1 MKAIEE
7 LIKELP
13 PELQQEVSD
22 FAQFLLDRKV
32 RPKQKKLRMTWVGG
46 CVSFATSLP
55 LWNFRRRRLNGGG
68 TDVPCGY

>member
-1 MKAIEE
+1 MKTIEE

-22 FAQFLLDRKV
+22 FAQFLLDRKI

-46 CVSFATSLP
+46 LREFRDQFTSLE
-55 LWNFRRRRLNGGG
+55 LQKKALEWWG
-68 TDVPCGY
+68 D